1 MVLFACWAGA
11 SVALAST
18 YVVAAGATAALGMN
32 LMFSWSGKGPKDKRP
47 NFAQNKEIDYF
58 QKKYGF
64 DNKFRRFLHDEITGQ
79 GYTKEIIEQII
90 RDMLGLP
97 PY

>member
-1 MVLFACWAGA
+1 MLFACWAGA

-47 NFAQNKEIDYF
+47 NFAQNKEIV
-58 QKKYGF
+58 G
-64 DNKFRRFLHDEITGQ
+64 G
-79 GYTKEIIEQII
+79 
-90 RDMLGLP
+90 
-97 PY
+97 